1 MMKKSKDAMV
11 YLGGAIDLAGSTD
24 ARGIIIEAL
33 TGEVGGMFNPKTAF
47 AGITNMDGISAEIV
61 KINKH
66 ALTNCDIAVFVLDQ
80 KVPSIG
86 TPMEILIAKE
96 ASIPTFVIYITDDV
110 KFVPAYI
117 SGIVNKWAA
126 VERHGSEDEIHEGIF
141 EILDDYNSIKEHNIQ
156 EHYFKQF

>member
-1 MMKKSKDAMV
+1 MKKSKDAMV
-11 YLGGAIDLAGSTD
+11 YLGGAIDLAAGVD
-24 ARGIIIEAL
+24 ARGAIIKAL

-47 AGITNMDGISAEIV
+47 AGITNMNSVSAEIV

-96 ASIPTFVIYITDDV
+96 ANIPTFVIYITDDV
-110 KFVPAYI
+110 NFVPAYI
-117 SGIVNKWAA
+117 SGIVRKWMV
-126 VERHGSEDEIHEGIF
+126 VERNKPNGEIHKGIF
-141 EILDDYNSIKEHNIQ
+141 NMLDDYDSIKEQDIQ
-156 EHYFKQF
+156 EYYFKQF